1 MIALPNRAMSTK
13 GWRGFVGGGGELN
26 FTAARGGNRITN
38 VKERKNRSSKC
49 GVKEI
54 EKHWPATP
62 NTDLE

>member
-13 GWRGFVGGGGELN
+13 GWRGEGGGELN
-26 FTAARGGNRITN
+26 FTAAHGRSRITN
-38 VKERKNRSSKC
+38 VKERENRSSKC